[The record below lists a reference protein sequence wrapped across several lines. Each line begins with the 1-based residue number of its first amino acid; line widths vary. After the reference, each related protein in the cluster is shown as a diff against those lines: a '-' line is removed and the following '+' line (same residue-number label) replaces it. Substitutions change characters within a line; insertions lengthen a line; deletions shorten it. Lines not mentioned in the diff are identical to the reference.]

1 MIALEN
7 QDPRLVGLVA
17 VAVLLAVALLIAWR
31 RTTAYRQDAARR
43 EAEAQTELA
52 RLTERTARLARLD
65 EEMTGL
71 QARQG
76 ELLAETARL
85 QATLSERDNEARR
98 LEQELGQSRAQAAD
112 AHGKAE
118 EELANWRETAA
129 DLGQKLGASDAALK
143 ARSVEA
149 DGLRAEVAHLAE
161 QRDDAARLLGE
172 ARERLS
178 ELRSRGEEE
187 RKAAAE
193 KIELLLAARAQLTDQ
208 FKALANDI
216 LEEKTRRFT
225 EQNHTALGAIL
236 DPLRTQLSDFKG
248 KVEEVYVN
256 EAKERSALGEQVRQL
271 MGLNQQ
277 LSKDAHNLTSALRG
291 QSKAQGNWG
300 ELVLERILEAGG
312 LVKGI
317 HYEPQESHARDDGSR
332 AQPDVVLRLPGDR
345 YLVID
350 AKVSLNAYD
359 DFVNGEEEARK
370 DAALKRH
377 LDSVRNHIRELSAK
391 NYQDLYGLSS
401 LDFVVMFV
409 PIEPAFLVAITRDS
423 ELWQHAW
430 VKNIMLVSPSS
441 LLFVV
446 RIVAQLW
453 QKEQQTRN
461 AQEIARRGAEL
472 YDKLVGFVDDL
483 DKVGKGLKQA
493 QDAYD
498 RASLKFARGKGNA
511 IRQAEMLKGL
521 GVKPTRQL
529 DPALVETAFDD
540 DSAALPSPAAGAGGA
555 TPPTAP

>member
-118 EELANWRETAA
+118 EELASWRETAA

-149 DGLRAEVAHLAE
+149 DGLRAEVARLAE

-540 DSAALPSPAAGAGGA
+540 DSAALPSPAAGADGA